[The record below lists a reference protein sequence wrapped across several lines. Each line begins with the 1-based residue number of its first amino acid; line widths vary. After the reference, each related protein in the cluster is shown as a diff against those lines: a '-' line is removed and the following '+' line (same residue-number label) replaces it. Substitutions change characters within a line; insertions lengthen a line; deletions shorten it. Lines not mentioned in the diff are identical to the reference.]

1 MSKLITPKWIEQG
14 PNDVEYKTYK
24 FLQRVKELDQLIDHS
39 LMSAL
44 WEIDDTL
51 DYLYR
56 YDAVK
61 QTTTVPSIEFMG
73 FPWEDIELVFTSKEE
88 LETDIIVDAIYEDA
102 IDKFE
107 ELHNKCRKEWRHIEQ
122 GLKCSY
128 IGDRR
133 YFLSGGFVFI
143 TTPDSKLHIY
153 FFNKPSRNWSMSW
166 KDFKMQHIKT
176 ETYNEDEYFKTLEEL
191 SEKKSDRILIKAD
204 LKNHTKLE
212 GHAIT
217 VINSTVFSLLR
228 RDYAF

>member
-88 LETDIIVDAIYEDA
+88 LETDIIVDAIYEEA

-107 ELHNKCRKEWRHIEQ
+107 ELHDKCRKEWRYIEK